1 MRLEDHR
8 SNRRGGR
15 GRAIGT
21 GGRSEHLGIMLLLF
35 DLLRVGMGE
44 EGLGIKN
51 ARKDVYLTGPYCS
64 DVLLDVLGC
73 SC

>member
-1 MRLEDHR
+1 
-8 SNRRGGR
+8 
-15 GRAIGT
+15 
-21 GGRSEHLGIMLLLF
+21 MLLLF

-73 SC
+73 SCPDLYTFVKTD